1 VSKKNPAA
9 KASEKSK
16 AKRKRM
22 EFSQKVCIIG
32 LCMVG
37 FMLLSNVALAYL
49 GRQLLN
55 DITVACIT
63 CFGGFATGG
72 YYALAGTRDASLN
85 KYGLRIPTED
95 SPDAERGKHFL
106 DRPTAAG
113 DDAPGI

>member
-1 VSKKNPAA
+1 
-9 KASEKSK
+9 
-16 AKRKRM
+16 M

-85 KYGLRIPTED
+85 KWGLRV
-95 SPDAERGKHFL
+95 PDDGSGKHYL
-106 DRPTAAG
+106 EKPDSGQTNG
-113 DDAPGI
+113 GI

>member
-1 VSKKNPAA
+1 MNKTKNGRETA
-9 KASEKSK
+9 K
-16 AKRKRM
+16 KRM

-72 YYALAGTRDASLN
+72 YYALAGARDASLN
-85 KYGLRIPTED
+85 KHGMRVPGD
-95 SPDAERGKHFL
+95 GSGKHYL
-106 DRPTAAG
+106 AKPESG
-113 DDAPGI
+113 DNDLGGV